1 MKRILL
7 YWLALAALGTVVFA
21 QSQPQQPPQG
31 VVFVAEKAEDVID
44 LFLKQDWTA
53 AAALVN
59 NLSQHQEEIIQE
71 MRKNKMP
78 ASSEDLWGY
87 LLFELHNLITARR
100 DPIQAA
106 LAANQV
112 TALLIDLQRYY
123 HQATPIE
130 IAWMDYL
137 GREVVLLSKVPKSYG
152 LLKNRMAELAPIW
165 EKLRPGVQARKGP
178 QGPGVAA
185 QVSQTVAALQ
195 KGGTNG
201 QVAKDGQRILD
212 LVDQLEAL
220 YK

>member
-1 MKRILL
+1 MKKILL

-21 QSQPQQPPQG
+21 QSQPQQPPPG
-31 VVFVAEKAEDVID
+31 VVFVGEKAEDVID
-44 LFLKQDWTA
+44 LFLKQDWA
-53 AAALVN
+53 AAAGLVN
-59 NLSQHQEEIIQE
+59 KISQHQGDMVQA
-71 MRKNKMP
+71 MRQNKMP

-87 LLFELHNLITARR
+87 LVFELQNLTTARR

-112 TALLIDLQRYY
+112 TALFIDLQSYY
-123 HQATPIE
+123 RQAAPPE

-137 GREVVLLSKVPKSYG
+137 GREVVLLSKVPNSYG
-152 LLKNRMAELAPIW
+152 LLKNRTAELAATW
-165 EKLRPGVQARKGP
+165 EKLKPGVQVRKGQ
-178 QGPGVAA
+178 QGPAVAA

-195 KGGTNG
+195 KGGTNA
-201 QVAKDGQRILD
+201 QVAQDGQRILD